1 MDTGIPAAM
10 GHRRV
15 TPGSRCPAPTGDI
28 LLTALGMPQATVS
41 PGTGQR
47 GPAGTQLGPE
57 PVAPTQDLAG
67 MRPAPLQSSSQA
79 RPSSLCLRSC
89 VPGQEEAF
97 YLLILFLA

>member
-1 MDTGIPAAM
+1 MDTGIPTAM

-15 TPGSRCPAPTGDI
+15 TPGSRRPAPTGDI
-28 LLTALGMPQATVS
+28 LLPALGMPQAPVS

-47 GPAGTQLGPE
+47 GPAGTHPGPE

-67 MRPAPLQSSSQA
+67 TRPAPLRSGSRA
-79 RPSSLCLRSC
+79 RPGSLRLRSC